1 MKTTKVIL
9 VAALMA
15 FATMGFSQEKSTPP
29 TLGQSPQLSALITL
43 QSAMQNAGLR
53 FAMYSQLTPR
63 FLQVEKPMYTVSVHF
78 NHSQYNIIGSYHEWS
93 RFFQIRIQ
101 KPRRAK

>member
-15 FATMGFSQEKSTPP
+15 MATLGFSQVKSTPP
-29 TLGQSPQLSALITL
+29 TLGQSLQRSALITL

-53 FAMYSQLTPR
+53 FAMFSQLTPR
-63 FLQVEKPMYTVSVHF
+63 FLQVEKPGHKKTTRKWLNGGRY
-78 NHSQYNIIGSYHEWS
+78 
-93 RFFQIRIQ
+93 RIRCHD
-101 KPRRAK
+101 PPA